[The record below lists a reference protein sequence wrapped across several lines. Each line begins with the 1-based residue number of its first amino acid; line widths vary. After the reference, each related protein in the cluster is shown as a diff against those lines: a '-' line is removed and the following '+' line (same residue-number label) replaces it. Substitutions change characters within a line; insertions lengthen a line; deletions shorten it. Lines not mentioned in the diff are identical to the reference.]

1 VADPSIQTAE
11 KNLTM
16 KNLLIT
22 TAVIEAGTGLVLVS
36 VPSFLAVLLLGTS
49 LDTGAALVVA
59 RLAGAALLTIGIAC
73 WQASSDAGS
82 RAAQGMVTAML
93 FYNIAAVA
101 ILASAGI
108 SAGLVGVALWPA
120 VVLHAGM
127 AVWCCSCLLQ
137 EPLQSV

>member
-49 LDTGAALVVA
+49 LDTGAALAVA
-59 RLAGAALLTIGIAC
+59 HLAGAALLAIGIT
-73 WQASSDAGS
+73 
-82 RAAQGMVTAML
+82 VL
-93 FYNIAAVA
+93 AV
-101 ILASAGI
+101 GK
-108 SAGLVGVALWPA
+108 
-120 VVLHAGM
+120 
-127 AVWCCSCLLQ
+127 CCRY
-137 EPLQSV
+137 PLG